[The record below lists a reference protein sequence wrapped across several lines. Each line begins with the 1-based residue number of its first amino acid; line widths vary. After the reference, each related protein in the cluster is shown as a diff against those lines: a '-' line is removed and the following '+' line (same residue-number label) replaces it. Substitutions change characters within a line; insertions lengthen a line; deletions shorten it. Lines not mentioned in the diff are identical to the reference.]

1 MVNGDLS
8 KILEIRFT
16 REIQL
21 GFNYDTVNDECY
33 VKKN

>member
-1 MVNGDLS
+1 MVNGDFY

-21 GFNYDTVNDECY
+21 DFNHDTVNDEY
-33 VKKN
+33 YIKKN